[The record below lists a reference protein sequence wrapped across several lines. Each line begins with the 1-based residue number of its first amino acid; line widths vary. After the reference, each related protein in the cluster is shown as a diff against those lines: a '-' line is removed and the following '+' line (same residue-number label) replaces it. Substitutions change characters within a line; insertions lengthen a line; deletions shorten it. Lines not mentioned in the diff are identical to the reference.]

1 MTLNAQPAQVALT
14 RLDLAFAAFFR
25 RVKAGAESQGFPAL
39 GLTIDLRASGSSAMA
54 TGSGSHQERIGDM
67 VSWVVRHWRHG
78 CAR

>member
-39 GLTIDLRASGSSAMA
+39 GLTIDLRASGSSAKAGLSGIGAMA
-54 TGSGSHQERIGDM
+54 
-67 VSWVVRHWRHG
+67 
-78 CAR
+78 ARGEAPIPGRSFAAI